1 MRMPPVL
8 YKAFFAKALALIAVA
23 AMLTGAPRPAAA
35 EDWPTRPITMIVAF
49 PPGGSVDFL
58 ARSIAHH
65 LTDVFGQPVIVEN
78 KSGAGGVIAT
88 NYVAKTAPDGYTIL
102 MTAIGPAVFRPIIDQ
117 SAGYDT
123 DKDFTPI
130 IMAGNSP
137 NVLLASPKL
146 GGNTVK
152 ELVAYADKNQHR
164 LSIAHPGPG
173 TMGHLCAVLFARE
186 AHIDGSFIAYRGAP
200 PIVTD
205 LMGGQIDIGFPTFGP
220 GSQSVKILAVTTE
233 ERVDFLPDVPTMKES
248 GLQCRLLDLER
259 DIRARQCAARDRQQ
273 AQCRDECLSAQ
284 AGDPPASSGRPGC
297 QRPGRYTRA
306 AARTRGARPC
316 QVVDNNRRHEFRY
329 RRITRVAVA

>member
-1 MRMPPVL
+1 MRVPPVL
-8 YKAFFAKALALIAVA
+8 PKAKIFVLLAIA
-23 AMLTGAPRPAAA
+23 AMLTGAPRPAAE

-88 NYVAKTAPDGYTIL
+88 NYVAKAAPDGYTIL

-130 IMAGNSP
+130 IMAGDSP

-146 GGNTVK
+146 GVNTVK
-152 ELVAYADKNQHR
+152 ELVAYADKKQHR

-186 AHIDGSFIAYRGAP
+186 AHIDGSFIAYRGASP
-200 PIVTD
+200 LIID
-205 LMGGQIDIGFPTFGP
+205 LRGGQIDIGFPAFGP

-233 ERVDFLPDVPTMKES
+233 ERVNFLPDVPTMKES
-248 GLQCRLLDLER
+248 GYNVVCSTWNAIYAPAIVPREIAIKLN
-259 DIRARQCAARDRQQ
+259 AAIDAYLRKPETRQQ
-273 AQCRDECLSAQ
+273 FRQ
-284 AGDPPASSGRPGC
+284 AGL
-297 QRPGRYTRA
+297 RA
-306 AARTRGARPC
+306 LGGTPEQLRER
-316 QVVDNNRRHEFRY
+316 VVQDRAKWSKIIAGMNFD
-329 RRITRVAVA
+329 TAK